1 MSNNTNAQQQQPQHN
16 SNVMFNLNNPHYQQQ
31 LYYSYMA
38 AIANAANPLG
48 SSSLLV
54 NSLMQS
60 SVLDNA
66 LPSFN
71 GVNPNNPNMPNS
83 NVNNNIKS
91 SQVATISKSLQNC
104 SDTALTHLS

>member
-1 MSNNTNAQQQQPQHN
+1 MSN
-16 SNVMFNLNNPHYQQQ
+16 SNVMFNLNNLNPQYQQQ

-38 AIANAANPLG
+38 AIANAANPL
-48 SSSLLV
+48 SSTSSLV

-66 LPSFN
+66 LSGFN
-71 GVNPNNPNMPNS
+71 SGNPNNSNMPNS
-83 NVNNNIKS
+83 NTINNNNNNNNKS
-91 SQVATISKSLQNC
+91 SQVATLTKSLNC